1 MSNQR
6 KQIIL
11 NEITFW
17 KQNKLLPEHYCDFLM
32 TLYTEGEHE
41 DKIIGNARDAV
52 KAQEKRKG
60 RAWLYIVP
68 LLSMAIVT
76 LTFLIDTVLLI
87 AIPASIL
94 AIVLAVMGV
103 RFLKENDLLG
113 PVLQLCAA
121 MILLGVSLRVC
132 LTYFEGNNIALYAT
146 LIGNCILWLIA
157 GIGLRLV
164 YFTIAGGLGI
174 VAIIVYGGFQ

>member
-32 TLYTEGEHE
+32 TLYTEGEQE
-41 DKIIGNARDAV
+41 DKIIGNAREAV

-60 RAWLYIVP
+60 QAWLYIVP
-68 LLSMAIVT
+68 LLSIAIVA

-87 AIPASIL
+87 AIPAGIV
-94 AIVLAVMGV
+94 AIVLAVLGI
-103 RFLKENDLLG
+103 RILKKNDLLG
-113 PVLQLCAA
+113 PVLQLSAA
-121 MILLGVSLRVC
+121 MIILGVSLRVC
-132 LTYFEGNNIALYAT
+132 LTYFQGNNIALYAT

-157 GIGLRLV
+157 GMGLRLV